1 MRHLTTNLPL
11 CSIIAEVGVNHDG
24 SLDKALNL
32 IEAAANAGADVV
44 KFQTFIPE
52 NIATKSAP
60 KAKYQLQ
67 NSSPTETQLEMLKA
81 LTLSADEYKELL
93 KHCDHLNIDFL
104 STPFDLE
111 SLHFLCELG
120 VKKIK
125 IGSGDLNNA
134 PLLLAVARTQLP
146 VILSTGMSTLSDI
159 EEAVSVMAFGYSR
172 ANEKPSKTG
181 FFEAWQDEAT
191 RSQLRTQVTLLHCTS
206 QYPAPIDEVNLRA
219 MATLENAFGLEI
231 GYSDHTNGIS
241 VPIAAATLGASVIEK
256 HITLDKASAGPDHAA
271 SLEPTEFKNMVDG
284 IREACLA
291 LGSCKKTVSLSEIS
305 TREVAR
311 KSLVAN
317 IEIEKG
323 DIISA
328 DKIGVKRPA
337 NGRPPI
343 DYWEVLGTKASKKIM
358 KDELL

>member
-1 MRHLTTNLPL
+1 M
-11 CSIIAEVGVNHDG
+11 NHDG

-134 PLLLAVARTQLP
+134 PLLLAAARTQLP

-159 EEAVSVMAFGYSR
+159 EEAVSVLAFGYCR
-172 ANEKPSKTG
+172 VDEKPSKDG
-181 FFEAWQDEAT
+181 FFEAWQDEAA
-191 RSQLRTQVTLLHCTS
+191 RSQVRTQVTLLHCTS
-206 QYPAPIDEVNLRA
+206 QYPAPFDEVNLKA
-219 MATLENAFGLEI
+219 MATLKHTFGLDT

-241 VPIAAATLGASVIEK
+241 IAIAAAALGASVLEK
-256 HITLDKASAGPDHAA
+256 HITLDKTSAGPDHAA
-271 SLEPTEFKNMVDG
+271 SLEPAEFKDMVNG
-284 IREACLA
+284 IRQACLA
-291 LGSCKKTVSLSEIS
+291 LGSSEKTVTLSELS

-311 KSLVAN
+311 KSLVASV
-317 IEIEKG
+317 EIEKG
-323 DIISA
+323 DTITA
-328 DKIGVKRPA
+328 DKIGFKRPA
-337 NGRPPI
+337 MGRPPI
-343 DYWEVLGTKASKKIM
+343 DYWEVLGTKASKKIT
-358 KDELL
+358 KDDFL

>member
-1 MRHLTTNLPL
+1 
-11 CSIIAEVGVNHDG
+11 
-24 SLDKALNL
+24 
-32 IEAAANAGADVV
+32 
-44 KFQTFIPE
+44 
-52 NIATKSAP
+52 
-60 KAKYQLQ
+60 
-67 NSSPTETQLEMLKA
+67 MLKA

-159 EEAVSVMAFGYSR
+159 EEAVSVLAFGYSR

-181 FFEAWQDEAT
+181 FFEAWQDEAA

-206 QYPAPIDEVNLRA
+206 QYPAPFDEVNLKA

-231 GYSDHTNGIS
+231 GYSDHTNGIHTNRGCH
-241 VPIAAATLGASVIEK
+241 AGCKRNRKAYY
-256 HITLDKASAGPDHAA
+256 LDKASAGPIMPPRWSRQ
-271 SLEPTEFKNMVDG
+271 SLRIWWTESVKLVLRWDLQKPFRYLRYPQGKLQ
-284 IREACLA
+284 E
-291 LGSCKKTVSLSEIS
+291 SSSIS
-305 TREVAR
+305 
-311 KSLVAN
+311 K
-317 IEIEKG
+317 
-323 DIISA
+323 
-328 DKIGVKRPA
+328 
-337 NGRPPI
+337 
-343 DYWEVLGTKASKKIM
+343 
-358 KDELL
+358 

>member
-1 MRHLTTNLPL
+1 
-11 CSIIAEVGVNHDG
+11 
-24 SLDKALNL
+24 
-32 IEAAANAGADVV
+32 
-44 KFQTFIPE
+44 
-52 NIATKSAP
+52 
-60 KAKYQLQ
+60 
-67 NSSPTETQLEMLKA
+67 MLKA

-159 EEAVSVMAFGYSR
+159 EEAVSVLAFGYSR
-172 ANEKPSKTG
+172 ANEKPSKDG
-181 FFEAWQDEAT
+181 FFEAWQDEAA

-206 QYPAPIDEVNLRA
+206 QYPAPFDEVNLKA

-241 VPIAAATLGASVIEK
+241 IPIAAAALGASVFEK
-256 HITLDKASAGPDHAA
+256 HITLDKTSAGPDHAA
-271 SLEPTEFKNMVDG
+271 SLEPTEFKDMVDG

-291 LGSCKKTVSLSEIS
+291 LGSSKKPFRYLRYLQGKLQE
-305 TREVAR
+305 
-311 KSLVAN
+311 KSLVASV
-317 IEIEKG
+317 EIEKG

-358 KDELL
+358 KDDFL